1 VEGLQSEEMVE
12 FRLGSVDGNT
22 AQLIKKVIYNED
34 IGFVSFRENPSDDD
48 VLDICVEIEPLI
60 KYLLRKEISRDKWND
75 EQSPANQSLLAHEHY
90 KITNNVIKLFLL
102 FIF

>member
-1 VEGLQSEEMVE
+1 LTI
-12 FRLGSVDGNT
+12 N
-22 AQLIKKVIYNED
+22 I
-34 IGFVSFRENPSDDD
+34 D
-48 VLDICVEIEPLI
+48 VQLI

-90 KITNNVIKLFLL
+90 NITNNVIKLFLL